1 MGKRKKIS
9 ADLRKEAV
17 KSLAFAKLNDC
28 PSSPRKMRLVADQV
42 RNKSVEKALQ
52 ILKTSPK
59 AAARKVHKL
68 LLSAMSNWQLKNVGT
83 RIEDSN
89 LYVKEIFVDCGK
101 MLKRVQPA
109 PQGRAYRVRKRSN
122 HVTLTIGSLKQE
134 NEMLEQETAKEEK
147 EITQEINNQV
157 KE

>member
-9 ADLRKEAV
+9 ADLRKEAMKNV
-17 KSLAFAKLNDC
+17 AFAKLNDC
-28 PSSPRKMRLVADQV
+28 PTSPRKMRLVADQV
-42 RNKSVEKALQ
+42 RSQSVEKALQ

-68 LLSAMSNWQLKNVGT
+68 LLSAMSNWQLKNEGT
-83 RIEDSN
+83 RIEDSG
-89 LYVKEIFVDCGK
+89 LYVKEIFVDSGK

-109 PQGRAYRVRKRSN
+109 PQGRAYRVKKRSN
-122 HVTLTIGSLKQE
+122 HVTLTVSSLKQE
-134 NEMLEQETAKEEK
+134 NELFEQNAPEEQ
-147 EITQEINNQV
+147 EITQENNNQV